1 MSVTLRATLLVV
13 ALVAIAGWIL
23 TRPAGLDRD
32 LLEGVA
38 GDANRGA
45 AVFWAGG
52 CASCHAAEGDAA
64 GPVDP
69 ARPLLAGGHR
79 LETDFGVFVG
89 PNISPDPVHGIGSW
103 TLAEF
108 ADAMLRGV
116 SPDGRHYYPVFPY
129 TSYAKMTIQD
139 VADLKAF
146 LDTLPASNRADE
158 PHELRFPYSVRRG
171 IGLWKLRYLTTDW
184 VAPAEGERAERGRYL
199 VEALSHCGECHS
211 PRDRFGG
218 LDTSRWMAGAPNP
231 SGSGTIPNITPAR
244 LDWSAGDIAYYLE
257 TGFDPNFDSAGGSMA
272 SVIKNLARISADD
285 RAAIAEYVKALPP
298 RE

>member
-1 MSVTLRATLLVV
+1 MSATLRVTLILVTLLAIVGWFLSRPTGIDRS
-13 ALVAIAGWIL
+13 ALAGVI
-23 TRPAGLDRD
+23 
-32 LLEGVA
+32 
-38 GDANRGA
+38 GDAGRGA
-45 AVFWAGG
+45 TIFWAGG
-52 CASCHAAEGDAA
+52 CASCHAAEGEAA
-64 GPVDP
+64 ASVDP

-79 LETDFGVFVG
+79 LETDFGVFFG
-89 PNISPDPVHGIGSW
+89 PNISPDPVRGIGSW
-103 TLAEF
+103 TLAQF

-116 SPDGRHYYPVFPY
+116 APDGRHYYPVFPY

-146 LDTLPASNRADE
+146 LDTLPAADRASR

-171 IGLWKLRYLTTDW
+171 IGLWKRRYLRTGW
-184 VAPAEGERAERGRYL
+184 VASAAGTRAERGRYL
-199 VEALSHCGECHS
+199 VEALAHCGECHS

-218 LDTSRWMAGAPNP
+218 LDPSRWMAGAPNP
-231 SGSGTIPNITPAR
+231 SGSGFIPNITPAK

-272 SVIKNLARISADD
+272 AVIRNLARISADD